1 MSRRTGRGHPPGY
14 SRAVTLPAQHRSDPP
29 LELRAPELAAE
40 TPAPRVLRVEAG
52 RGWVATLPQLW
63 EYRET
68 LLYLAWREIKVRYR
82 QTFFGATWAIAQP
95 LLLMFVFVA
104 FAGILNLDSEGV
116 PYPIFAFTALIPWTF
131 LSQTVTTGAGS
142 VVKDSSLVSKVYF
155 PRLIMPLATTIAL
168 LLDFVVG
175 LFVLALMMVYYGTY
189 PPTPGLLPLL
199 VPFTLLLIATGL
211 GTGTWLSALNVMY
224 RDVRVAVPL
233 LVQIWLFA
241 SPIAY
246 SSALVPDRW
255 QLVYA
260 LNPVSS
266 VVDGFRWILLGA
278 ATAPTLGEVAV
289 SSGVAVLLLV
299 GGVAYFRRA
308 ERVFADVI

>member
-1 MSRRTGRGHPPGY
+1 VS
-14 SRAVTLPAQHRSDPP
+14 LPAQHGSKPTLQLRPSD
-29 LELRAPELAAE
+29 LAAGA
-40 TPAPRVLRVEAG
+40 PSAPRVVRVEAG

-82 QTFFGATWAIAQP
+82 QTVFGATWAIAQP
-95 LLLMFVFVA
+95 LLLMLVFVA
-104 FAGILNLDSEGV
+104 FSGILNLDSGGV
-116 PYPIFAFTALIPWTF
+116 PYPIFAFAALIPWTF

-142 VVKDSSLVSKVYF
+142 VVKDSGLVSKVYF
-155 PRLIMPLATTIAL
+155 PRLIMPMATTLAL
-168 LLDFVVG
+168 LLDFVIG
-175 LFVLALMMVYYGTY
+175 LCVLALMMVYYGTF
-189 PPTPGLLPLL
+189 PPSPELLPLVL
-199 VPFTLLLIATGL
+199 PFTLLLVATGL
-211 GTGTWLSALNVMY
+211 GTGTLLSALNVMY

-233 LVQIWLFA
+233 LVQLWLFA

-246 SSALVPDRW
+246 SSDLVPDQW

-260 LNPVSS
+260 LNPIAS

-278 ATAPTLGEVAV
+278 ASAPTVGEVAV
-289 SSGVAVLLLV
+289 SCGVTALLLA

-308 ERVFADVI
+308 EKLFADVI

>member
-1 MSRRTGRGHPPGY
+1 
-14 SRAVTLPAQHRSDPP
+14 
-29 LELRAPELAAE
+29 
-40 TPAPRVLRVEAG
+40 VLRVEAG

-155 PRLIMPLATTIAL
+155 PRLIMPFATTIAL
-168 LLDFVVG
+168 LLDFIVG
-175 LFVLALMMVYYGTY
+175 LFVLGLMMVYYGTY

-260 LNPVSS
+260 LNPVST

-278 ATAPTLGEVAV
+278 ATAPTLAEVAV